1 MSIITYDMNQR
12 TARVLADLNNNLEEL
27 ISICGVGNFDAISCP
42 GQVSWFVS
50 KLAKEYLKLDKRI
63 DDFFFFALENVPQEK
78 KAISERFLDL
88 LKNAAIDNLEM
99 SDLERKYFRRADR
112 FKVIEYF
119 CISARHLCYAKEFIN
134 ERADLLRFLDEW
146 ETAMAYFGLIFR
158 FNFGDQELFKPS
170 IKKAFPKLETENE

>member
-12 TARVLADLNNNLEEL
+12 TASVLADLNNNLDKL
-27 ISICGVGNFDAISCP
+27 IAIYAEGNYDAISCP

-50 KLAKEYLKLDKRI
+50 TLAKEYLKLDKRI
-63 DDFFFFALENVPQEK
+63 DDFFFFALDNVPQEK
-78 KAISERFLDL
+78 KAISERFVDL

-119 CISARHLCYAKEFIN
+119 CISARHLCHAKEFVN

-146 ETAMAYFGLIFR
+146 ETALAYFGLIFR
-158 FNFGDQELFKPS
+158 FNFGDKEEFKPA
-170 IKKAFPKLETENE
+170 IKKAFPDGD